1 MLMLEERIVNRVSE
15 CGGCKLTDV
24 APDLIDDLKR
34 LVAEQDDGWEEAQS
48 ILNDDLAD
56 DIVSA
61 IERLI
66 AAKQLVEVEFFL
78 PGTPHRVKSFLLPK
92 GSTLIVKPAEAT
104 EEDANND

>member
-1 MLMLEERIVNRVSE
+1 MLMVEERIVNLVSE

-34 LVAEQDDGWEEAQS
+34 LVAEQGDGWEEAQS
-48 ILNDDLAD
+48 MLNDDLAD

-66 AAKQLVEVEFFL
+66 AAKQLVEVEFL
-78 PGTPHRVKSFLLPK
+78 PRKPH
-92 GSTLIVKPAEAT
+92 TA
-104 EEDANND
+104 

>member
-1 MLMLEERIVNRVSE
+1 MLEERIVNLVRE

-24 APDLIDDLKR
+24 APDLIDDLKT
-34 LVAEQDDGWEEAQS
+34 LVAEKGAGWEEAQS

-66 AAKQLVEVEFFL
+66 AAKQLVEVEFLL
-78 PGTPHRVKSFLLPK
+78 PDTPHRVKSFLLPK
-92 GSTLIVKPAEAT
+92 GSTLIVKPAKAM
-104 EEDANND
+104 EEDADND

>member
-1 MLMLEERIVNRVSE
+1 M
-15 CGGCKLTDV
+15 
-24 APDLIDDLKR
+24 
-34 LVAEQDDGWEEAQS
+34 
-48 ILNDDLAD
+48 NDDLAD

-66 AAKQLVEVEFFL
+66 AAKKLVEVEFLL

>member
-34 LVAEQDDGWEEAQS
+34 LVAKQGDGWEEAQS

-61 IERLI
+61 IDRLV
-66 AAKQLVEVEFFL
+66 AAKQLVEVEFLL

-92 GSTLIVKPAEAT
+92 GSTLIVKPAEAM
-104 EEDANND
+104 EEDDNND